1 MTDTPRAT
9 SADRLPEGTRL
20 NDIFEVGEFVA
31 TGGMGNVYRG
41 RNVQTGD
48 VVAIK
53 VIRQDMAEDA
63 AALALFRKE
72 ASILHNLMHDAIVR
86 YYLFSVDVRL
96 QRPYLAME
104 YVEGQALSDRLEAGA
119 LSLADTFV
127 LAERLA
133 AGLAAAHRLGVVHR
147 DISPDNVI
155 LQGGLLDKAKII
167 DFGIARAANLGGA
180 TVIGDGF
187 AGKYNY
193 VSPEQLGLYG
203 GDVTQRSDIYSLGL
217 VLLQCLRG
225 TATDMGGTQAAV
237 IEKRRQVPN
246 LDGVPKV
253 ARGFLAAMLAPDPDE
268 RPESMDL
275 VAQWAAK
282 RGRGVRVD
290 APSAPIASAGLDLS
304 RTDAGEAGSTA
315 PPRSTT
321 AAKKGGGR
329 RKRSRRGLPPA
340 LAWAGGL
347 AGVAALTAG
356 GLYLMGGGESPDA
369 ETMTQAGL
377 VAPPLL
383 EEAAPR
389 AAPTPA
395 PASEPA
401 STEPVPAEPASA
413 QTRPPPALETP
424 SNAPTV
430 PAVVDVVPEVSPAR
444 EDEGTGAVPTAN
456 AAQEDRD
463 EAVEKVIAALTPDPP
478 APASLPDLVG
488 PDAIA
493 SFLSAF
499 DTGACTI
506 VHPLK
511 VAAQEVTLEAFGP
524 EIGPFATLD
533 SAFQR
538 ALGFEAK
545 ISVRKIAEEQC
556 PAIEFLRQA
565 EAGGAEWFDVLLESY
580 ELAAEDVLVGR
591 VGGEARDVFLFV
603 VGNDGRL
610 YPVPDTLKAAQRAFR
625 LEVRRAGQG
634 PPSPH
639 LLIALAAQPE
649 VMSKLSMDRLRS
661 PDLLDTL
668 GRDIEGADGP
678 VAIGAAYFLFGK

>member
-1 MTDTPRAT
+1 MTDMPRAT

-104 YVEGQALSDRLEAGA
+104 YVEGQALSDRLEADA

-155 LQGGLLDKAKII
+155 LQGELLDRAKII

-246 LDGVPKV
+246 LDGVPKA
-253 ARGFLAAMLAPDPDE
+253 ARNFLAAMLAPDPEE
-268 RPESMDL
+268 RPDSMDL

-290 APSAPIASAGLDLS
+290 APSAPIAAAGLDLS
-304 RTDAGEAGSTA
+304 KADAGEADGTT
-315 PPRSTT
+315 PPRSATR
-321 AAKKGGGR
+321 AGGK
-329 RKRSRRGLPPA
+329 RKRSRKGLPPA

-347 AGVAALTAG
+347 AGVAALTVG
-356 GLYLMGGGESPDA
+356 GLYMMSGETPDA
-369 ETMTQAGL
+369 ATLAQAGL
-377 VAPPLL
+377 SAPPLL
-383 EEAAPR
+383 EETAPR
-389 AAPTPA
+389 TTPA
-395 PASEPA
+395 PRSEPA
-401 STEPVPAEPASA
+401 SLEATPAEPVPV
-413 QTRPPPALETP
+413 QTRPAPALETP
-424 SNAPTV
+424 SDAPTV
-430 PAVVDVVPEVSPAR
+430 QAVVDVEPEVSPAPE
-444 EDEGTGAVPTAN
+444 EDSADVTAT
-456 AAQEDRD
+456 ADMDRKDRD

-478 APASLPDLVG
+478 ASAPLPDLAG
-488 PDAIA
+488 PGAVA

-524 EIGPFATLD
+524 EIGPFAALD

-556 PAIEFLRQA
+556 PAIEFLRRA
-565 EAGGAEWFDVLLESY
+565 EAGGAGWFDVVLESY
-580 ELAAEDVLVGR
+580 ELAAEDVLVGQ
-591 VGGEARDVFLFV
+591 VAGETREVFLFV

-610 YPVPDTLKAAQRAFR
+610 YPVPDTLTAAQRAFR
-625 LEVRRAGQG
+625 LEVRRADQG

-639 LLIALAAQPE
+639 LLIALAAQPD
-649 VMSKLSMDRLRS
+649 VMNGLSMDRLRS
-661 PDLLDTL
+661 PDLLETL
-668 GRDIEGADGP
+668 GRDIEAADGP
-678 VAIGAAYFLFGK
+678 IAIGAAYFLFGR

>member
-9 SADRLPEGTRL
+9 TADRLPEGTRL
-20 NDIFEVGEFVA
+20 NDIFEVGEFIA

-104 YVEGQALSDRLEAGA
+104 YVEGQALSDRLQAGA
-119 LSLADTFV
+119 LPLADTFV
-127 LAERLA
+127 LTERLA

-203 GDVTQRSDIYSLGL
+203 GDVTPRSDIYSLGL

-225 TATDMGGTQAAV
+225 TATDMGGTQLAV
-237 IEKRRQVPN
+237 IEKRREVPN
-246 LDGVPKV
+246 LDGIPKP
-253 ARGFLAAMLAPDPDE
+253 ARAFLAAMLAPDPDE
-268 RPESMDL
+268 RPESMDI
-275 VAQWAAK
+275 VAQWAVK

-290 APSAPIASAGLDLS
+290 APSAPIAAANLDLS
-304 RTDAGEAGSTA
+304 KADAGPPDGTV
-315 PPRSTT
+315 PPRSAG
-321 AAKKGGGR
+321 AAEKAGAK
-329 RKRSRRGLPPA
+329 RKRSRRPFAPA
-340 LAWAGGL
+340 LLWACGL
-347 AGVAALTAG
+347 AGVAVLTAG
-356 GLYLMGGGESPDA
+356 ALYFMSGETPDA
-369 ETMTQAGL
+369 ATLTQAGL
-377 VAPPLL
+377 SPPPLL
-383 EEAAPR
+383 EETAPR
-389 AAPTPA
+389 VA
-395 PASEPA
+395 PASELSGAEAVTAERIPA
-401 STEPVPAEPASA
+401 PLREPADPK
-413 QTRPPPALETP
+413 TPPAAAI
-424 SNAPTV
+424 APPIV
-430 PAVVDVVPEVSPAR
+430 EVAR
-444 EDEGTGAVPTAN
+444 ENPVALTDDSIDTVPTA
-456 AAQEDRD
+456 EVEREGHD
-463 EAVEKVIAALTPDPP
+463 EAVEKVIAALAPDPP
-478 APASLPDLVG
+478 ASAALPDLAG
-488 PDAIA
+488 PDAA
-493 SFLSAF
+493 SSFLAAF

-506 VHPLK
+506 VHPLELG
-511 VAAQEVTLEAFGP
+511 AEEATLEAFGT
-524 EIGPFATLD
+524 EIGPFAALD
-533 SAFQR
+533 GAFQR

-556 PAIEFLRQA
+556 PAIEFLKQA
-565 EAGGAEWFDVLLESY
+565 EAQGAEWFDLVLESY
-580 ELAAEDVLVGR
+580 QLAAEDVLVGR
-591 VGGEARDVFLFV
+591 VAGEEREVFLFV

-625 LEVRRAGQG
+625 LDVRRADQG

-639 LLIALAAQPE
+639 LLIALAAQPS
-649 VMSKLSMDRLRS
+649 VMNGLSMDRLRS

-668 GRDIEGADGP
+668 GRDIAGADGA
-678 VAIGAAYFLFGK
+678 VSIGAAYFLFGG